1 MSLDLLYS
9 ASGQG
14 TKDLPSVITSV
25 VSAAVKN
32 DVSSMQE
39 DCFVGSHRD
48 DIGRQET
55 NPISIIY
62 I

>member
-1 MSLDLLYS
+1 M
-9 ASGQG
+9 
-14 TKDLPSVITSV
+14 KDLPSVITSV
-25 VSAAVKN
+25 ASAAVKN

-48 DIGRQET
+48 EIGRQET
-55 NPISIIY
+55 NPISTIY